1 MIHRWRAHGVIT
13 HTVIMAIARFDGE
26 VIAESEDTVVVE
38 GTHYFPPHSVRSGLL
53 RPSHAPRSDGK
64 GNASYYS
71 ITVHG
76 RPAADAAAWCF
87 REPLDEAADIKGHI
101 AFASQVSIEE

>member
-1 MIHRWRAHGVIT
+1 
-13 HTVIMAIARFDGE
+13 MAIARFDGE

-53 RPSHAPRSDGK
+53 RPSPTTSSCSWK
-64 GNASYYS
+64 GDACYYS

-76 RPAADAAAWCF
+76 RPAADAAWSF
-87 REPLDEAADIKGHI
+87 REPSDEAVRIKSHV